1 MCQADPA
8 RLHGFIDEKEAHVT
22 DVGSETRRSGR
33 AQKAS
38 GNPVSRFFGALGLFI
53 SQILDELRKVVR
65 PTRSELWN
73 YTLVVIV
80 FVVAI
85 MAIVS
90 GMDFGFSKLVGL
102 VYGA

>member
-1 MCQADPA
+1 M
-8 RLHGFIDEKEAHVT
+8 T
-22 DVGSETRRSGR
+22 NVGAQPRGSRRSGS
-33 AQKAS
+33 KGPE
-38 GNPVSRFFGALGLFI
+38 GNPVSRFFASVGLFI

-80 FVVAI
+80 FVLAI

-90 GMDFGFSKLVGL
+90 GLDFGFSHLVAWAFG
-102 VYGA
+102 